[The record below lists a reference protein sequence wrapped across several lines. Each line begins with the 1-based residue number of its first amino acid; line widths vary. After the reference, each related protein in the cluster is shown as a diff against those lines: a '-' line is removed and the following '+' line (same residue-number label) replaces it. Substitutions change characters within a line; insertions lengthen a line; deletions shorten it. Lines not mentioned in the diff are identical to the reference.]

1 MDPELIP
8 LMIFTIIVIGMV
20 GGFVLLLPITRT
32 LGRYLESRMAQKAS
46 LDSPERMEILL
57 RAVES
62 LRDDVARLAER
73 QDFTERLLER
83 PRDAKDAGRG

>member
-8 LMIFTIIVIGMV
+8 MMIFTIIVIGMV

-32 LGRYLESRMAQKAS
+32 LGRYLEYRMSQKARVE
-46 LDSPERMEILL
+46 DQERMDLLL

-73 QDFTERLLER
+73 QDFTEKLLER
-83 PRDAKDAGRG
+83 PKDEKADRRG